1 MSAPSK
7 NEAGAW
13 TGPLS
18 ILSGH
23 HLALVVTGG
32 VAAYKAAELARVWT
46 RAGARVRAILTENA
60 VRFVTPL
67 TFEAL
72 TGEPTYLSLWSR
84 PQYDIEHI
92 ELAAWAEA
100 ATVAPATANFL
111 AKMAHGLADDF
122 ASTFL
127 LAFSGPTLAAPA
139 MNNRMLA
146 APATRDNLK
155 ILTQRGVTLLKPD
168 TGLLACGEIGAGRL
182 AEIDV
187 IALATARAL
196 APQDFAGRAVAI
208 SAGSTWESWDDIRFL
223 ANRSTG
229 RMGRELA
236 LAAWLRGARVTLIAG
251 PTVPE
256 PPTLPNLIFTRAEST
271 CDLLVALKKA
281 DFDTLIMAAAPADFR
296 PAHRV
301 TGKVKKKVTP
311 PALTLA
317 TNPDILKTL
326 PRWVGEVVVGFAAE
340 DDDLVNR
347 ARAKLADKNLD
358 LVVANQAGGPEG
370 AFGSPN
376 NHIRLVF
383 RDGTVTELSPRPK
396 FAVAWAI
403 LEAVATLNPRTT
415 N

>member
-1 MSAPSK
+1 MSAPSN

-18 ILSGH
+18 ILAGRR
-23 HLALVVTGG
+23 LALVVTGG
-32 VAAYKAAELARVWT
+32 VAAYKAAELTRVWT

-60 VRFVTPL
+60 VRFITPL

-72 TGEPTYLSLWSR
+72 TGEPAYLSMWSR
-84 PQYDIEHI
+84 PQYNIEHI

-139 MNNRMLA
+139 MNNRMLS

-155 ILTQRGVTLLKPD
+155 TLTQRGVTLLKPD
-168 TGLLACGEIGAGRL
+168 TGLLACGEVGAGRL

-187 IALATARAL
+187 ITLTTARAL
-196 APQDFAGRAVAI
+196 TPQDFAGRAVAV

-256 PPTLPNLIFTRAEST
+256 PPTLPNLIFIRVEST
-271 CDLLVALKKA
+271 CDLLAALKGT

-301 TGKVKKKVTP
+301 TGKVKKKVNP

-358 LVVANQAGGPEG
+358 LVVANQAGGPGG
-370 AFGSPN
+370 AFGSSN
-376 NHIRLVF
+376 NHIRLIF

-403 LEAVATLNPRTT
+403 LEAVATLHPRTT

>member
-1 MSAPSK
+1 MSAPSN

-18 ILSGH
+18 ILAGRR
-23 HLALVVTGG
+23 LALVVTGG
-32 VAAYKAAELARVWT
+32 VAAYKAAELTRVWT

-60 VRFVTPL
+60 VRFITPL

-72 TGEPTYLSLWSR
+72 TGEPAYLSMWSR
-84 PQYDIEHI
+84 PQYNIEHI

-139 MNNRMLA
+139 MNNRMLS
-146 APATRDNLK
+146 APATRNNLK
-155 ILTQRGVTLLKPD
+155 TLTQRGVTLLKPD
-168 TGLLACGEIGAGRL
+168 TGLLACGEVGAGRL

-187 IALATARAL
+187 ITLTTARAL
-196 APQDFAGRAVAI
+196 TPQDFAGRAVAV

-256 PPTLPNLIFTRAEST
+256 PPTLPNLIFIRVEST
-271 CDLLVALKKA
+271 CDLLAALKGT

-301 TGKVKKKVTP
+301 TGKVKKKVNP

-358 LVVANQAGGPEG
+358 LVVANQAGGPGG

-376 NHIRLVF
+376 NHIRLIF

-403 LEAVATLNPRTT
+403 LEAVATLHPRTT

>member
-1 MSAPSK
+1 M
-7 NEAGAW
+7 
-13 TGPLS
+13 
-18 ILSGH
+18 
-23 HLALVVTGG
+23 
-32 VAAYKAAELARVWT
+32 
-46 RAGARVRAILTENA
+46 
-60 VRFVTPL
+60 
-67 TFEAL
+67 
-72 TGEPTYLSLWSR
+72 WSR
-84 PQYDIEHI
+84 PQYNIEHI

-139 MNNRMLA
+139 MNNRMLS
-146 APATRDNLK
+146 APATRNNLK
-155 ILTQRGVTLLKPD
+155 TLTQRGVTLLKPD
-168 TGLLACGEIGAGRL
+168 TGLLACGEVGAGRL

-187 IALATARAL
+187 ITLTTARAL
-196 APQDFAGRAVAI
+196 TPQDFAGRAVAV

-256 PPTLPNLIFTRAEST
+256 PPTLPNLIFIRVEST
-271 CDLLVALKKA
+271 CDLLAALKGT

-301 TGKVKKKVTP
+301 TGKVKKKVNP

-358 LVVANQAGGPEG
+358 LVVANQAGGPGG

-376 NHIRLVF
+376 NHIRLIF

-403 LEAVATLNPRTT
+403 LEAVATLHPRTT